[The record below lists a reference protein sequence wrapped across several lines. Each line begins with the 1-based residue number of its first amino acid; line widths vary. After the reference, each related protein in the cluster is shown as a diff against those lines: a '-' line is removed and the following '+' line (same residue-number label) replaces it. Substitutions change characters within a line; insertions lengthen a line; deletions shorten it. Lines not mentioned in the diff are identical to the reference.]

1 MKVYSIKVALR
12 GISPM
17 IFRRLRIPDRTSLAD
32 LHHIIQIAMGWGNEH
47 LHCFHI
53 YGKDYGITYEGGLS
67 FSDDARTVTVEDF
80 GFDIGE
86 RFTYTYNFY
95 DNVLCDIRIENIQS
109 NDKPIV
115 PFCTSGQGR
124 LIDNKS
130 YYRVDEQCALF
141 DTLVE
146 IFHGDEATTTV
157 GDIRLLIEKY
167 ETIRFNR
174 QSINTSIAFQLTQAV

>member
-1 MKVYSIKVALR
+1 MNIYSIKVALR
-12 GISPM
+12 GVSPM
-17 IFRRLRIPDRTSLAD
+17 IFRRLRISGRTSLAE
-32 LHHIIQIAMGWGNEH
+32 LHHIIQMAMDWDDEY

-53 YGKDYGITYEGGLS
+53 YGKDYGISYEGGLF
-67 FSDDARTVTVEDF
+67 FSDDPHVIYLEDF

-95 DNVLCDIRIENIQS
+95 DNLLCDIRIETIQS
-109 NDKPIV
+109 NDNPIV

-157 GDIRLLIEKY
+157 GDIRSLIEKY
-167 ETIRFNR
+167 EAIRFNR
-174 QSINTSIAFQLTQAV
+174 PSINTHLANQFTQTI